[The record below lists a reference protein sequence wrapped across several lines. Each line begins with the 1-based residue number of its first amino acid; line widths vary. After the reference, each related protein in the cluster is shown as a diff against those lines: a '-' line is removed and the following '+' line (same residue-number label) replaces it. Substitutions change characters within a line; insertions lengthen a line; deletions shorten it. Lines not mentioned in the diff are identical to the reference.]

1 MKKIIPVIL
10 VLCMVFSMTVAL
22 TGCKKNDPTVQ
33 KPSYADGENTSGS
46 GEKASLDA
54 FKGKLMEPYAKIMAT
69 GNYMFEAGADGQNPI
84 TVALYGDN
92 TLITMTMQLENK
104 DTLVSFVKMGDKYY
118 IALPTEKVKQSVTKE
133 TMENEHQFSQLVN
146 NAKLDNVLSGTFKK
160 EGTIDG
166 DDGKQYKY
174 EDYYVPLATTTY
186 RFIFDEN
193 SQLVMFGTQ
202 VTGKEMQYANLSFYE
217 TSADAFSVI
226 ESYQDAS
233 TLSASTAS
241 QTQSAG

>member
-1 MKKIIPVIL
+1 MKRLIPIVLII
-10 VLCMVFSMTVAL
+10 CMALSMTVAL
-22 TGCKKNDPTVQ
+22 TGCKESSPTVQ
-33 KPSYADGENTSGS
+33 KPSYANGENTSGN

-69 GNYMFEAGADGQNPI
+69 GNYMFEASPDGQNPI

-92 TLITMTMQLENK
+92 TLITMTMPVENK
-104 DTLVSFVKMGDKYY
+104 DTLVSFVKIGDKYY
-118 IALPTEKVKQSVTKE
+118 IALPTEKVKQSITKE

-160 EGTIDG
+160 QGTIDG
-166 DDGKQYKY
+166 DDGRKYTY

-186 RFIFDEN
+186 RFIFDDS

-202 VTGKEMQYANLSFYE
+202 VTGKDMYYANLSFYE
-217 TSADAFSVI
+217 TSADAFNVI

-233 TLSASTAS
+233 KISASSS
-241 QTQSAG
+241 QTNNAG